1 MPAPSIHPFAED
13 QATKMLDRALALT
26 KEKSGKNLTEVAS
39 AIGISKATLSHMAVG
54 RAPIPID
61 RAHDLANHL
70 NMEPRTFVMAV
81 LNQRHPEAMAIVA
94 GSELQSNGKQDRQ
107 LDWVLSRP
115 VAELS
120 DDQVTIIREV
130 ARDARPR
137 ERWLS
142 VSEVPTV
149 NAIRRLRPNG
159 TTQDDFD
166 GIEMALIANDVASAG
181 TGDAA

>member
-1 MPAPSIHPFAED
+1 MPAPFTHPFSED
-13 QATKMLDRALALT
+13 QATQMLDRALEQT
-26 KEKSGKNLTEVAS
+26 KEVSGLNLTEVAK

-61 RAHDLANHL
+61 RANDLANHL
-70 NMEPRTFVMAV
+70 NMEPRSFVMAV
-81 LNQRHPEAMAIVA
+81 LHQRHPEAMAIIA
-94 GSELQSNGKQDRQ
+94 GAEIPSSGKQDRQ
-107 LDWVLSRP
+107 IDWVLSRP

-166 GIEMALIANDVASAG
+166 GIEMALIANDVASVG